1 MIPGLSEPNKGL
13 LSLPLLLNIDCNLF
27 CFPFSPHNY
36 VSGLAERA
44 GGAVRELLLSELA
57 IENESFLFLIQT
69 RQRVASVSKAEN
81 LTHTQT
87 LKEELC

>member
-1 MIPGLSEPNKGL
+1 M
-13 LSLPLLLNIDCNLF
+13 
-27 CFPFSPHNY
+27 
-36 VSGLAERA
+36 AERT
-44 GGAVRELLLSELA
+44 GGAVRELLLSELVA